1 MRSLAEVVRRWSI
14 VLVSAWAL
22 SVCASNGDDPGV
34 GGLAR
39 ARDLSMNATAASDK
53 AVKVLNASSLVE
65 KKSSGVARTLQLPA
79 EASSE
84 ASNDDDGDDRSHA
97 GLTSPSN
104 TEAVAAKPAA
114 VTDPLARKEESAAK
128 LVALT
133 LGNSAEKIANVSTP
147 AAPLSFLQAIFQAAR
162 ISKSEEAAT
171 NSQSDSA
178 QQATKD
184 NKGVFVLAATA
195 VKSSTTRSGGAAG
208 TAVHGESQIS
218 KSYEK
223 QDLGVDGLKEATT
236 SASSLG
242 QPTTTL
248 NGGVNGTATVAT
260 RSKDAAKNSYVE
272 KESAPV
278 RRDSRPITHPL
289 WRNARGKGSNEEG
302 KEESNSNPL
311 RVRFSMF
318 EAFLIVCFSVPYIYI
333 FLLLCVHVYAGHP
346 K

>member
-34 GGLAR
+34 GGLAT

-147 AAPLSFLQAIFQAAR
+147 AAPLSFLQAIFQ
-162 ISKSEEAAT
+162 AAT